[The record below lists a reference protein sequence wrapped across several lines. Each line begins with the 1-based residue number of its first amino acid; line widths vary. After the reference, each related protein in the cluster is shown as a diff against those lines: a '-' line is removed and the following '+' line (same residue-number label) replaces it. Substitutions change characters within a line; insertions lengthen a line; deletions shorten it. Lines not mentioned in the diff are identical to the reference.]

1 MVSASL
7 RVESAQSYDADM
19 NVGLDHVVVV
29 VQGLPASMRC
39 FETGGFLVLRVAAL
53 LATAP
58 MESAHPRASSPRT

>member
-39 FETGGFLVLRVAAL
+39 FEAGGFLLLRVAAL
-53 LATAP
+53 LATVP